1 MNIEDGDEDNE
12 RDGEVDVVVVEED
25 DGNSGLFLEE
35 PCENWGSVAVKK
47 YTRHIFPGHGAVAK
61 KL

>member
-1 MNIEDGDEDNE
+1 MTKIMKEMV
-12 RDGEVDVVVVEED
+12 DGEVVVEED
-25 DGNSGLFLEE
+25 DGNCDLFLEE

-47 YTRHIFPGHGAVAK
+47 YTRHIFPGHGEVAK

>member
-1 MNIEDGDEDNE
+1 MKEMV
-12 RDGEVDVVVVEED
+12 DGEVVVEED
-25 DGNSGLFLEE
+25 DGNCDLFLEE

-47 YTRHIFPGHGAVAK
+47 YTRHIFPGHGEVAK